1 VRARKTF
8 VAGRRIVAQ
17 ENDRE
22 CYEAYAEG
30 VRLLQADNF
39 HAAVV
44 ALARA
49 R

>member
-1 VRARKTF
+1 MSH
-8 VAGRRIVAQ
+8 RRTIVSA
-17 ENDRE
+17 
-22 CYEAYAEG
+22 YEAYAEG